1 VRVRALL
8 MLVALL
14 IAASTAGAAA
24 PVARNLVATP
34 AVKSALRTTLLARL
48 PAAERAKVR
57 GPLPDRTY
65 YGSYG
70 ATRYALAV
78 FSFPHTGTTD
88 QPEVFVKRPGKRWV
102 DRGDTGG
109 CLAKIP
115 APLLRVWRLGPATC

>member
-1 VRVRALL
+1 MRAVLVLTALL
-8 MLVALL
+8 A
-14 IAASTAGAAA
+14 AASTAGAAT

-34 AVKSALRTTLLARL
+34 SVKSALRATLLARL
-48 PAAERAKVR
+48 PVAERAKVR
-57 GPLPDRTY
+57 GPLPGRTY

-78 FSFPHTGTTD
+78 FSFPRTGTTD
-88 QPEVFVKRPGKRWV
+88 QPEVFVKRPGTQWV